1 MSVTATTRDLSGV
14 VTDAG
19 QAGAAIL
26 AEPIATAC
34 QVLAETGLAPNVL
47 GHVSVRLSDGDVL
60 LRCRGPRER
69 GLAFSTAEDA
79 RRITL
84 AGRPVDTGE
93 WTVPNEWPIHTAI
106 LRRRPDVTAVVH
118 AHPPAVVTMSLA
130 GLPWLPIVGA
140 YDIPATRIAAGG
152 LPVWP
157 RAVLVNSPELGDDL
171 ASCLADRPVVVLHGH
186 GLVAVGTGEPEHAL
200 AEAVINAV
208 AVDSLARMTLA
219 VRAAGAAPAPIA
231 DEDLAALPDLGS
243 GFTVET
249 MWRHLVART
258 AARGRAVSPRTGSP
272 AS

>member
-1 MSVTATTRDLSGV
+1 MSVTATTRDRSGV

-19 QAGAAIL
+19 PGGATTL

-34 QVLAETGLAPNVL
+34 QVLADTGLAPNVL
-47 GHVSVRLSDGDVL
+47 GHVSVRLAEDEVL
-60 LRCRGPRER
+60 IRCRGPRER
-69 GLAFSTAEDA
+69 GLAFTTAEDA

-84 AGRPVDTGE
+84 AGEPVDTGA

-118 AHPPAVVTMSLA
+118 AHPAAVVTMSLA

-152 LPVWP
+152 VPVWP

-171 ASCLADRPVVVLHGH
+171 ATCLADRPVVVLHGH
-186 GLVAVGTGEPEHAL
+186 GLVAVGTGEPEHAI
-200 AEAVINAV
+200 AEAVTNAV

-219 VRAAGAAPAPIA
+219 VRAAGAAPTAIA
-231 DEDLAALPDLGS
+231 DDDLAALPDLGT

-258 AARGRAVSPRTGSP
+258 AARGRAISTSRSSTS
-272 AS
+272 